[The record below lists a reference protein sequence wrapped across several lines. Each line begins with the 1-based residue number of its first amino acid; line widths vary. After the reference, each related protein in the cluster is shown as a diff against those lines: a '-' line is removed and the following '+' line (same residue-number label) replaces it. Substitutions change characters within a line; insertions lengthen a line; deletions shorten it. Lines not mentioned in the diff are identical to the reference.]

1 MRLIVTEKNNSAK
14 KISEIL
20 SGGTAKEDSSYK
32 TPFYTWEGSDGP
44 QMTIGL
50 KGHVLNPA
58 FPEAYSNWQQT
69 NPRDLVDAELI
80 KEPTDKNVV
89 RALKKVAKDADDLV
103 IATDFDR
110 EGELIGL
117 EALHQVLESNP
128 ELATLEINGEGGA
141 TGSVVKRA
149 RYSALTKD
157 EIERA
162 FSNLD
167 VLSYPLANAG
177 AARQDMDLI
186 WGAALTRA
194 VSTATRRFGSNFL
207 SVGRV
212 QSPTLGLIVQ
222 RELERRAHEP
232 VPFWE
237 VHATFGH
244 PEGSFVAEHTTDKFW
259 EEKEAKAAVA
269 NSRTPGTVK
278 EITAKKNTRKPPTPL
293 NTTAFTTDASS
304 RLGITPSRAMRIAE
318 DLYMD
323 GYISY
328 PRTDNTVY
336 PKSINVKELVRDLVG
351 IQDFKAAEFLLDG
364 RSLEA
369 TRGKKETTDHPP
381 IYPTQA
387 VNPHRLEARS
397 EAHRKVYELVA
408 RRFLAT
414 FSPPMISE
422 STRANIETARGS
434 QSTETASGD
443 SDVGENGET
452 YFVRG
457 SVVVDPGYAA
467 IYTYARSA
475 DTEIPK
481 LEEGQE
487 LALEDVEMEGKETPP
502 PPRISQGKLI
512 EMMEERGLG
521 TKATRADTIQKLYD
535 RGYVFANP
543 PEPSETGIAMCKAFE
558 HYVPRMATPDM
569 TAEMEAEMDQIA
581 AGEMTKDQ
589 VLSDSRDMLRS
600 AFDEM
605 GDDVK
610 TDDEDSKWRKFA
622 REIWAGMD
630 QDRILGPCIVCQEA
644 GRKQED
650 GSPNMLRI
658 IKARKSGKRFVGC
671 QGWDGDNP
679 DSPDSCDQTFPLPQR
694 VRGLYK
700 IEEVCSVCGRTPR
713 LQVIPWRG
721 RPWKLCLNDECPSMA
736 EMKRRRAEREAAK
749 AAKEAAEAAEQDGK
763 TENGDAIDP
772 KEAAKEAEKIAGQA
786 SATKVKRARNG
797 RSGAKT
803 GNAAKAKNGT
813 RSRAKSG
820 NGAKGKSAR
829 SKPPAKS

>member
-14 KISEIL
+14 KIAEIL
-20 SGGTAKEDSSYK
+20 SGGTASEGSSYK
-32 TPFYTWEGSDGP
+32 TPFYTWTDDSGE

-58 FPEAYSNWQQT
+58 FPESYNNWQET
-69 NPRDLVDAELI
+69 NPRDLIDADLI

-117 EALHQVLESNP
+117 EALQEIVESNP
-128 ELATLEINGEGGA
+128 DLAVSNNGDFA
-141 TGSVVKRA
+141 DVKRA

-162 FSNLD
+162 FGTLD
-167 VLSYPLANAG
+167 ELSMPLANAG
-177 AARQDMDLI
+177 AARQDIDLI
-186 WGAALTRA
+186 WGATLTRA

-232 VPFWE
+232 EPFWE
-237 VHATFGH
+237 VTAKFAH
-244 PEGSFVAEHTTDKFW
+244 PDGEFVAEHTTDRFW
-259 EEKEAKAAVA
+259 KKQDAEAAVA
-269 NSRTPGTVK
+269 NSKTPGTVK
-278 EITAKKNTRKPPTPL
+278 EISAKKNTRKPPTPL
-293 NTTAFTTDASS
+293 NTTAFTTDVSS

-336 PKSINVKELVRDLVG
+336 PKSLDTKELVKQLVAVD
-351 IQDFKAAEFLLDG
+351 DFKAASFLLDKP
-364 RSLEA
+364 SLDP

-387 VNPHRLEARS
+387 VNPQRLEARS
-397 EAHRKVYELVA
+397 EAHRRVYELVA

-414 FSPPMISE
+414 FSPPMVSE
-422 STRANIETARGS
+422 STRANIETAKG
-434 QSTETASGD
+434 TASAE
-443 SDVGENGET
+443 SGET

-457 SVVVDPGYAA
+457 SVVLDPGFAA

-481 LEEGQE
+481 LEEGQQ
-487 LALEDVEMEGKETPP
+487 LDLEDVEMEGKETPP

-512 EMMEERGLG
+512 ELMEERGLG
-521 TKATRADTIQKLYD
+521 TKATRADIIQKLYD
-535 RGYVFANP
+535 RGYVFGNP
-543 PEPSETGIAMCKAFE
+543 PEPSETGIAMSKAFE

-589 VLSDSRDMLRS
+589 VLRDSRDMLRS

-610 TDDEDSKWRKFA
+610 TEDEEAKWRKFA
-622 REIWAGMD
+622 REVWAGMD

-736 EMKRRRAEREAAK
+736 EMKRRRAERERAK
-749 AAKEAAEAAEQDGK
+749 AEKEAAEAAAKDG
-763 TENGDAIDP
+763 GDGEDAV
-772 KEAAKEAEKIAGQA
+772 KEAEKIAGQA

-797 RSGAKT
+797 SGSRTRGNGSRSKS
-803 GNAAKAKNGT
+803 GT
-813 RSRAKSG
+813 RSKPRANS
-820 NGAKGKSAR
+820 
-829 SKPPAKS
+829 

>member
-14 KISEIL
+14 KIAEIL
-20 SGGTAKEDSSYK
+20 SGGTATEGASYK
-32 TPFYTWEGSDGP
+32 TPFYTWEGPDGP

-58 FPEAYSNWQQT
+58 FPETYNNWQQT
-69 NPRDLVDAELI
+69 NPRDLIDAELI

-89 RALKKVAKDADDLV
+89 RALKKVAEDADDVV
-103 IATDFDR
+103 IATDYDR

-117 EALHQVLESNP
+117 EALQEVVAANSA
-128 ELATLEINGEGGA
+128 LAEGENGDFVG
-141 TGSVVKRA
+141 VKRA

-157 EIERA
+157 EIQRA
-162 FSNLD
+162 FDNLD
-167 VLSYPLANAG
+167 ELSMPLANAG
-177 AARQDMDLI
+177 AARQDIDLI
-186 WGAALTRA
+186 WGATLTRS
-194 VSTATRRFGSNFL
+194 VSMATRRFGSNFL

-232 VPFWE
+232 EPFWE
-237 VHATFGH
+237 VTASFAH
-244 PEGSFVAEHTTDKFW
+244 PDGSFVAEHTTDKFW
-259 EEKEAKAAVA
+259 DEAEAKAAVA
-269 NSRTPGTVK
+269 NSKSPGTVK
-278 EITAKKNTRKPPTPL
+278 EINAKKNTRKPPTPL
-293 NTTAFTTDASS
+293 NTTAFTTDVSS

-336 PKSINVKELVRDLVG
+336 PKSLETEELVKQLVAVD
-351 IQDFKAAEFLLDG
+351 DFKAAEFLVDG
-364 RSLEA
+364 RSLEP

-387 VNPHRLEARS
+387 VNPKRLEARS
-397 EAHRKVYELVA
+397 EAHRRVYELVA

-422 STRANIETARGS
+422 STRANIETAKGTS
-434 QSTETASGD
+434 SAES
-443 SDVGENGET
+443 GET

-457 SVVVDPGYAA
+457 SVVLDPGFAA

-481 LEEGQE
+481 LEEGQQLDLEGVE
-487 LALEDVEMEGKETPP
+487 LEGKETPP

-521 TKATRADTIQKLYD
+521 TKATRADIIQKLYD
-535 RGYVFANP
+535 RGYVFGNP
-543 PEPSETGIAMCKAFE
+543 PEPSETGIAMSKAFE

-589 VLSDSRDMLRS
+589 VLADSRDMLRS

-605 GDDVK
+605 GDDVS
-610 TDDEDSKWRKFA
+610 TDEEDAKWRKFA
-622 REIWAGMD
+622 REVWAGMD

-749 AAKEAAEAAEQDGK
+749 AAKEAAEAEAKDGAERCRCGQGSREDRRPGL
-763 TENGDAIDP
+763 GDEG
-772 KEAAKEAEKIAGQA
+772 EASPRQRRQGQERRQGEERLR
-786 SATKVKRARNG
+786 VARQVG
-797 RSGAKT
+797 
-803 GNAAKAKNGT
+803 
-813 RSRAKSG
+813 
-820 NGAKGKSAR
+820 
-829 SKPPAKS
+829 

>member
-14 KISEIL
+14 KIAEIL
-20 SGGTAKEDSSYK
+20 SGGTATEGASYK
-32 TPFYTWEGSDGP
+32 TPYYTWEGPDGP
-44 QMTIGL
+44 EMTIGL
-50 KGHVLNPA
+50 KGHVLNPS
-58 FPEAYSNWQQT
+58 FPESYDNWQET
-69 NPRDLVDAELI
+69 NPRDLIDAELI

-89 RALKKVAKDADDLV
+89 RALKKVAAGAADIV
-103 IATDFDR
+103 IATDYDR

-117 EALHQVLESNP
+117 EALQEIVEANP
-128 ELATLEINGEGGA
+128 ELGSPEGVSKDG
-141 TGSVVKRA
+141 TPVKRA

-162 FSNLD
+162 FNNLD
-167 VLSYPLANAG
+167 DLSMPLANAG

-186 WGAALTRA
+186 WGATLTRA
-194 VSTATRRFGSNFL
+194 VSMATRRFGSNFL

-222 RELERRAHEP
+222 RELERRAHVPE
-232 VPFWE
+232 PFWE
-237 VHATFGH
+237 VSASFAH
-244 PEGSFVAEHTTDKFW
+244 PDGSFRAEHTTDKFW
-259 EEKEAKAAVA
+259 KKEEAEAAVA
-269 NSRTPGTVK
+269 NSKTPGTVK
-278 EITAKKNTRKPPTPL
+278 EISARKSTRKPPAPL

-336 PKSINVKELVRDLVG
+336 PKSLDTKELINTLVR
-351 IQDFKAAEFLLDG
+351 IEDFSAAQFLLDG
-364 RSLEA
+364 RSLQP

-387 VNPHRLEARS
+387 VNPKRLEARS
-397 EAHRKVYELVA
+397 ETHRRVYELVA

-414 FSPPMISE
+414 FSPPMVTE
-422 STRANIETARGS
+422 STRANIETAPGQAGP
-434 QSTETASGD
+434 QSTTSKD
-443 SDVGENGET
+443 SDLGGET

-457 SVVVDPGYAA
+457 SVVLDPGFAA

-475 DTEIPK
+475 DTEIPR

-487 LALEDVEMEGKETPP
+487 LTLEGVEMEGKETPP

-512 EMMEERGLG
+512 ELMEERGLG
-521 TKATRADTIQKLYD
+521 TKATRADIIQKLYD
-535 RGYVFANP
+535 RGYVFGNP
-543 PEPSETGIAMCKAFE
+543 PEPSETGIAMSKAFE
-558 HYVPRMATPDM
+558 SYVPRMATPEM

-581 AGEMTKDQ
+581 AGEMSKDQ
-589 VLSDSRDMLRS
+589 VLADSRDMLRS

-610 TDDEDSKWRKFA
+610 TEDEDAKWRKFA
-622 REIWAGMD
+622 REVWAGMD
-630 QDRILGPCIVCQEA
+630 QDRVLGPCIVCREA

-671 QGWDGDNP
+671 SGWDSDNP

-713 LQVIPWRG
+713 LQVVPWRG

-736 EMKRRRAEREAAK
+736 EMKRRREERERVK
-749 AAKEAAEAAEQDGK
+749 AAKEAAAKDG
-763 TENGDAIDP
+763 EGVDADP
-772 KEAAKEAEKIAGQA
+772 AEAAKEAERIAGRA

-797 RSGAKT
+797 SGS
-803 GNAAKAKNGT
+803 

-820 NGAKGKSAR
+820 NGAGAKSRSR
-829 SKPPAKS
+829 SKPGAR

>member
-14 KISEIL
+14 KIADIL
-20 SGGTAKEDSSYK
+20 SGGTAKEGASYK
-32 TPFYTWEGSDGP
+32 TPYYEWSDADGDH
-44 QMTIGL
+44 MAIGL

-58 FPEAYSNWQQT
+58 FPESYNNWQET
-69 NPRDLVDAELI
+69 NPRDLIDAELI

-89 RALKKVAKDADDLV
+89 RALNKVAKDADDLV

-117 EALHQVLESNP
+117 EALQEIVEANPKLGELEM
-128 ELATLEINGEGGA
+128 NGGSGGA
-141 TGSVVKRA
+141 GGSAVKRA

-162 FSNLD
+162 FANLD
-167 VLSYPLANAG
+167 ELSYPLANAG

-186 WGAALTRA
+186 WGATLTRA

-222 RELERRAHEP
+222 RELERRAHVPE
-232 VPFWE
+232 PFWE
-237 VHATFGH
+237 VTATFGH
-244 PEGSFVAEHTTDKFW
+244 ADGSFLAEHTTDKFW
-259 EEKEAKAAVA
+259 KKEEAEAAVA
-269 NSRTPGTVK
+269 NSKTPGTVK
-278 EITAKKNTRKPPTPL
+278 EITARKNTRKPPTPL
-293 NTTAFTTDASS
+293 NTTAFTSDASS

-336 PKSINVKELVRDLVG
+336 PSSLETNELINALVRVD
-351 IQDFKAAEFLLDG
+351 DFKAAEFLLDG
-364 RSLEA
+364 RSLEP

-397 EAHRKVYELVA
+397 EAHRRVYELVA

-414 FSPPMISE
+414 FSPPMVSE
-422 STRANIETARGS
+422 GTRANIETAKGTPS
-434 QSTETASGD
+434 AEA
-443 SDVGENGET
+443 GET

-457 SVVVDPGYAA
+457 SVVIDPGFAA

-487 LALEDVEMEGKETPP
+487 LALEGVEMEGKETPP

-521 TKATRADTIQKLYD
+521 TKATRADIIQKLYD
-535 RGYVFANP
+535 RGYVFGNP
-543 PEPSETGIAMCKAFE
+543 PEPSETGIAMSKAFE

-581 AGEMTKDQ
+581 AGEMTKDR
-589 VLSDSRDMLRS
+589 VLADSRDMLRS

-605 GDDVK
+605 GDDVR
-610 TDDEDSKWRKFA
+610 TEDEKAKWRKFA
-622 REIWAGMD
+622 REVWAGMD
-630 QDRILGPCIVCQEA
+630 QDRVLGPCIVCQEA

-713 LQVIPWRG
+713 LQVVPWRG
-721 RPWKLCLNDECPSMA
+721 RPWKLCLNDDCPSMA
-736 EMKRRRAEREAAK
+736 EMKRRREERERAK
-749 AAKEAAEAAEQDGK
+749 AANEAAEAAEKDG
-763 TENGDAIDP
+763 EPNGKAAKDADAV
-772 KEAAKEAEKIAGQA
+772 KEADKIAGQA
-786 SATKVKRARNG
+786 SATKVKRARGNG
-797 RSGAKT
+797 
-803 GNAAKAKNGT
+803 AKAKNG
-813 RSRAKSG
+813 
-820 NGAKGKSAR
+820 AR
-829 SKPPAKS
+829 SKPRAKKS